1 MPATPGAMS
10 RRPRRPFLFHA
21 IGNGRGTGRV
31 IPRGVPIAV
40 AVSIGFDGGPR
51 VLVDFESPISWQWP
65 PRFLL
70 LVSFFLPRPLAIAY
84 LWKSCVFFQSKLGAV
99 IDRGICDLNFRNLLQ
114 GKLLARAVAGG
125 RQRHAS
131 PFGPNPLQAV
141 QVFGRSPR
149 LSPFPHFVL
158 SFSSCPPFLYGTAV
172 LLSFGDVLL
181 PYEYG
186 FAMGFGVPGELD
198 FLWMDR
204 KNSSGKSVS
213 PWGATLS

>member
-1 MPATPGAMS
+1 MATARPGSLGLPATPGAMS

-40 AVSIGFDGGPR
+40 PVSIGFDGGPR
-51 VLVDFESPISWQWP
+51 VLVDYESPISWQWP

-131 PFGPNPLQAV
+131 PFGPNSAS
-141 QVFGRSPR
+141 GSPGFR
-149 LSPFPHFVL
+149 TLSPAFAFSPFRPQFFLMPSFPLWYCRTTIFRRRSTPLRVRL
-158 SFSSCPPFLYGTAV
+158 R
-172 LLSFGDVLL
+172 
-181 PYEYG
+181 YG
-186 FAMGFGVPGELD
+186 FWCA
-198 FLWMDR
+198 R
-204 KNSSGKSVS
+204 
-213 PWGATLS
+213 